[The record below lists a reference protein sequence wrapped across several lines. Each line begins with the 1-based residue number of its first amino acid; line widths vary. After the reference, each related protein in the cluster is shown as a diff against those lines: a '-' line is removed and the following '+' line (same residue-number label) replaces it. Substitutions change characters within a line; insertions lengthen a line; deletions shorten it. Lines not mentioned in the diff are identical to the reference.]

1 LADDCCFAQEYIEIM
16 GGLDSPGFA
25 RFKQLFKEGFEAAR
39 KHSDSI
45 LSKWDCDTGRCVELI
60 PMVLRS
66 AIVELMQKGKT
77 LRPLH
82 YLHH

>member
-1 LADDCCFAQEYIEIM
+1 M

-45 LSKWDCDTGRCVELI
+45 LSTHRFGSNTVFSSNFSFSDLFA
-60 PMVLRS
+60 
-66 AIVELMQKGKT
+66 AIVELMQKGGWEVET
-77 LRPLH
+77 DYWHR
-82 YLHH
+82 

>member
-1 LADDCCFAQEYIEIM
+1 M

-45 LSKWDCDTGRCVELI
+45 LSTH
-60 PMVLRS
+60 RS
-66 AIVELMQKGKT
+66 GSNTVFSSNLVSPIFSQRL
-77 LRPLH
+77 LS
-82 YLHH
+82 

>member
-1 LADDCCFAQEYIEIM
+1 M

-45 LSKWDCDTGRCVELI
+45 LSKWTLSSDGLTLKLI
-60 PMVLRS
+60 RLVWLRS
-66 AIVELMQKGKT
+66 AIVELMQKGKHMIT
-77 LRPLH
+77 RPVTS
-82 YLHH
+82 Y

>member
-1 LADDCCFAQEYIEIM
+1 M

-45 LSKWDCDTGRCVELI
+45 LSER
-60 PMVLRS
+60 
-66 AIVELMQKGKT
+66 
-77 LRPLH
+77 
-82 YLHH
+82 

>member
-1 LADDCCFAQEYIEIM
+1 M

-45 LSKWDCDTGRCVELI
+45 LSTHELAPNTCLTALI
-60 PMVLRS
+60 EFFDLFT
-66 AIVELMQKGKT
+66 AIVELMQKGK
-77 LRPLH
+77 LH
-82 YLHH
+82 AGPDYLHR